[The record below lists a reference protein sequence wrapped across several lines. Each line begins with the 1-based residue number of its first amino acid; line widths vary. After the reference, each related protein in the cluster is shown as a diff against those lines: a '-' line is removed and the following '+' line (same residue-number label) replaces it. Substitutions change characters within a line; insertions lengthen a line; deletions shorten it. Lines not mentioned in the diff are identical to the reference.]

1 MLHVRIYAA
10 DWEESTSELYNSAD
24 LDPVVQSLQRE
35 IDVFKSKTTWRQL
48 IKSDGRGNYRLNIE

>member
-1 MLHVRIYAA
+1 MQEPYAVVLHVRICAA

-35 IDVFKSKTTWRQL
+35 IDVFKSKTTGDVGL
-48 IKSDGRGNYRLNIE
+48 EH